1 MSAVK
6 KNANTESGLSFAERM
21 QQKIQRAQKQGYV
34 APRRGSTNKEGC
46 VALCAVVHECKSGN
60 VSWTKDGVTESKEK
74 MEYKSALKGIVG
86 LVDKARRA
94 WEKEILEM
102 LTAIQTG
109 NRTAELEDHPFFRV
123 AKAQYDEKRCSI
135 EAGPEEWAKWAAQ
148 VRATWEIALEQQS
161 HDNENAASLA
171 EALGIPYVPVSDDT
185 IRFVVSMKDKDEEGG
200 RSHVLPRHDD
210 HQTFLI
216 RENDTDQKIE
226 CIGGARTRPFTVIE
240 IGALGYTRVNK
251 GTYAGRFF
259 IRTDNI
265 NVDVE
270 DANLDK
276 GSRIQRFYDAQ
287 NQRIIPRDDD
297 RFDPRTFLITIDKR
311 HNDPDALP
319 EPTEKAGIF
328 ATVFYEG
335 YEKREGEQ
343 GGQRVEN
350 SPEAFRFRPDDSE
363 DLSITPGLGMQLAV
377 TQWGPAVGD
386 NINEREYFEQLR
398 VSLRFYWQQCVD
410 QPFLQLEQWCA
421 HMMANPIPVLA
432 AWGINGQKT
441 YEKNASLIPGTADGA
456 QVVAM
461 VRDVHW
467 LVPQYILGRC
477 VPVSAKWVR
486 NHFGDEDYL
495 ENNETITYRFSDKR
509 TNLVDEV
516 MVTKKFSKNEK
527 ESQKEAGEVKLIN
540 LSDYTGKLG
549 RFVTKS
555 GTADNGWQ
563 FVVAVAEAEL
573 DRKTELVMHSELP
586 PELQDANQWPKTA
599 KEGDV
604 LITALEAKPRA
615 SNQKLVITVLAHKY
629 TAEDCEVVEPH
640 PVYAVHHVPPSS
652 THAEPFAEDNG
663 KEKSQKAKQ
672 EQKQKTEAL
681 SLHSDDMEFDDDD
694 DAALEAVDFDADNQ
708 ERDEEEEENIPDT
721 TKESKKRKRK
731 VGGDGSA
738 KNKTKKARK

>member
-1 MSAVK
+1 
-6 KNANTESGLSFAERM
+6 
-21 QQKIQRAQKQGYV
+21 
-34 APRRGSTNKEGC
+34 
-46 VALCAVVHECKSGN
+46 
-60 VSWTKDGVTESKEK
+60 
-74 MEYKSALKGIVG
+74 
-86 LVDKARRA
+86 
-94 WEKEILEM
+94 
-102 LTAIQTG
+102 
-109 NRTAELEDHPFFRV
+109 
-123 AKAQYDEKRCSI
+123 
-135 EAGPEEWAKWAAQ
+135 
-148 VRATWEIALEQQS
+148 
-161 HDNENAASLA
+161 
-171 EALGIPYVPVSDDT
+171 
-185 IRFVVSMKDKDEEGG
+185 
-200 RSHVLPRHDD
+200 
-210 HQTFLI
+210 
-216 RENDTDQKIE
+216 
-226 CIGGARTRPFTVIE
+226 
-240 IGALGYTRVNK
+240 
-251 GTYAGRFF
+251 
-259 IRTDNI
+259 
-265 NVDVE
+265 
-270 DANLDK
+270 
-276 GSRIQRFYDAQ
+276 
-287 NQRIIPRDDD
+287 
-297 RFDPRTFLITIDKR
+297 
-311 HNDPDALP
+311 
-319 EPTEKAGIF
+319 
-328 ATVFYEG
+328 
-335 YEKREGEQ
+335 
-343 GGQRVEN
+343 
-350 SPEAFRFRPDDSE
+350 
-363 DLSITPGLGMQLAV
+363 MQLAV

-516 MVTKKFSKNEK
+516 TVTKKFSKNEK